1 MRLCSRNVQPA
12 GERLRERVKITVKSG
27 RPAQAP
33 RTPADTAMVADP
45 ETAPGRGARPRP
57 LQPTEADSHWWVECV
72 DPFGRCRA
80 MNVVVQRDRVV
91 VVAPPGQAA
100 VLSAD
105 QTRLLGSALDRAA
118 TRATG

>member
-1 MRLCSRNVQPA
+1 MP
-12 GERLRERVKITVKSG
+12 ERVKIAVKSG
-27 RPAQAP
+27 KSAQAP
-33 RTPADTAMVADP
+33 PTRADTARVADP
-45 ETAPGRGARPRP
+45 ETAPRRGAP
-57 LQPTEADSHWWVECV
+57 LPPVGPTDAESHWWVECV

-80 MNVVVQRDRVV
+80 MNVVVQQDQVV

>member
-1 MRLCSRNVQPA
+1 M
-12 GERLRERVKITVKSG
+12 
-27 RPAQAP
+27 
-33 RTPADTAMVADP
+33 ADP
-45 ETAPGRGARPRP
+45 ERAPGRRSALPPSGPID
-57 LQPTEADSHWWVECV
+57 ADSHWWVECV

-80 MNVVVQRDRVV
+80 MNVVVQQDRVV

-105 QTRLLGSALDRAA
+105 QTRLLGSALDRALDTALDRAA

>member
-1 MRLCSRNVQPA
+1 MRH
-12 GERLRERVKITVKSG
+12 
-27 RPAQAP
+27 
-33 RTPADTAMVADP
+33 
-45 ETAPGRGARPRP
+45 P
-57 LQPTEADSHWWVECV
+57 LPPTEADSHWWVECV

-80 MNVVVQRDRVV
+80 MNVVVQRNQVV

-105 QTRLLGSALDRAA
+105 QTRLLGNALDRAA

>member
-1 MRLCSRNVQPA
+1 
-12 GERLRERVKITVKSG
+12 
-27 RPAQAP
+27 
-33 RTPADTAMVADP
+33 
-45 ETAPGRGARPRP
+45 
-57 LQPTEADSHWWVECV
+57 
-72 DPFGRCRA
+72 
-80 MNVVVQRDRVV
+80 MNVVVQQDQVV